1 MELQKLY
8 MSETVLQNKLIQDI
22 QVYIYIRYI
31 YIYFV
36 VFLYRWGT
44 GGF

>member
-22 QVYIYIRYI
+22 QVYIYAI